1 MVTDAQIQQWL
12 RDNPNATDAQ
22 VLAAMDQYG
31 VTPQQLASATGTP
44 IEAIMPRINAV
55 RREETIGIS
64 PIDIPA
70 GSTIG
75 GESVDAINRRLSLS
89 LPDQF
94 NSQDLSGQL
103 DQIRTWVAQNPTAT
117 AQQIN
122 SAMQT
127 YGISPQKVALAMG
140 ATEIPNAPPAV
151 KAAQQQFNQAE
162 QAFQTVAGRVGTA
175 GRDPM
180 AGQVAD
186 WQVQQFL
193 RDNPNLSDAQV
204 LDAMVRYGVT
214 PAQMARATGVD
225 INSITRRIAAVE
237 AQRAIDLDT
246 ARRVA
251 NPPATGLIGYEQAAE
266 RGVQQATNTLQQ
278 AQQQAV
284 GALTPAMEEVARLY
298 GLNIDDLRA
307 AEQTARGDLGQS
319 MGAIRG
325 LYGENIAGL
334 GAAEQ
339 AARGDLGQS
348 MGAIRGLYGENIA
361 GLGAAGERARTDLER
376 TFGQAGAMFSPYQQA
391 GSQALQRQLA
401 LSGALGQDAFNQ
413 AYQESP
419 YIRFL
424 REQGERSTLAGAA
437 ATGGLGGGRVQQELV
452 RFGQG
457 LAGQG
462 LQQQIG
468 NLSALSGMGFQATG
482 AGADILTGLGTNLGN
497 VGMNTAQNIAAQ
509 RGALAGVEGQYGTNL
524 ANLATGTAQ
533 NIAAQRGALAG
544 IEGQYGTNLAN
555 LATGTAQ
562 NVAGQRQGL
571 AGERSQFGTNLANL
585 ATSTGTNIANLQ
597 AQTQSNIAN
606 QRMQAGQLLAGQIG
620 GAATNLG
627 NLATAQGADLSNLLD
642 RYGLA
647 GVNLAQGYTADQL
660 AAYQNAMEQ
669 EALAQTGYATNQANL
684 LGGQQFAQA
693 PPYSYSQAIGN
704 ALNAGAL
711 GYQLGQPRQQY
722 GSVSPSYG
730 MTDYRPSRS
739 TAYSLTG

>member
-1 MVTDAQIQQWL
+1 MALADEF
-12 RDNPNATDAQ
+12 NA
-22 VLAAMDQYG
+22 
-31 VTPQQLASATGTP
+31 
-44 IEAIMPRINAV
+44 
-55 RREETIGIS
+55 
-64 PIDIPA
+64 
-70 GSTIG
+70 
-75 GESVDAINRRLSLS
+75 
-89 LPDQF
+89 
-94 NSQDLSGQL
+94 QDLSGQL
-103 DQIRTWVAQNPTAT
+103 DQIRNWVAQNPTAT
-117 AQQIN
+117 AEQIN

-162 QAFQTVAGRVGTA
+162 QAFQTVAGRVS

-204 LDAMVRYGVT
+204 LDAMVQYGVT

-225 INSITRRIAAVE
+225 INTITPRIAAVE
-237 AQRAIDLDT
+237 AQRAIAADT
-246 ARRVA
+246 AQRVA

-307 AEQTARGDLGQS
+307 AEQTARGDLGQSMGAIRGLYGENIAGLGAAEQAARGDLGQS

-620 GAATNLG
+620 SAATNLG
-627 NLATAQGADLSNLLD
+627 NLATAQGADLSNLLQQ
-642 RYGLA
+642 YGLA
-647 GVNLAQGYTADQL
+647 GTNLAQGYTADQL

-669 EALAQTGYATNQANL
+669 EALAQTGYATNQANI
-684 LGGQQFAQA
+684 LGGQGFAQA
-693 PPYSYSQAIGN
+693 QPYSYGQAIGN

-711 GYQLGQPRQQY
+711 GYQLGGGQYTRPTQLTNTGRVGYAMPVSQAQQAGGFMMPGY
-722 GSVSPSYG
+722 
-730 MTDYRPSRS
+730 
-739 TAYSLTG
+739 YSGPMAWTLGG

>member
-1 MVTDAQIQQWL
+1 MALADEF
-12 RDNPNATDAQ
+12 NA
-22 VLAAMDQYG
+22 
-31 VTPQQLASATGTP
+31 
-44 IEAIMPRINAV
+44 
-55 RREETIGIS
+55 
-64 PIDIPA
+64 
-70 GSTIG
+70 
-75 GESVDAINRRLSLS
+75 
-89 LPDQF
+89 
-94 NSQDLSGQL
+94 QDLSGQL
-103 DQIRTWVAQNPTAT
+103 DQIRNWVAQNPTAT
-117 AQQIN
+117 AEQIN

-127 YGISPQKVALAMG
+127 YGVSPQKVALAMG
-140 ATEIPNAPPAV
+140 AAEIPNAPPAV

-162 QAFQTVAGRVGTA
+162 QAFQTVAGRVS

-204 LDAMVRYGVT
+204 LDAMVQYGVT

-225 INSITRRIAAVE
+225 INTITPRIAAVE
-237 AQRAIDLDT
+237 AQRAIAADT
-246 ARRVA
+246 AQRVA

-334 GAAEQ
+334 GAA
-339 AARGDLGQS
+339 
-348 MGAIRGLYGENIA
+348 
-361 GLGAAGERARTDLER
+361 GERARTDLER
-376 TFGQAGAMFSPYQQA
+376 TFGQAGGMFSPYQQA
-391 GSQALQRQLA
+391 GSQALQQQLA

-468 NLSALSGMGFQATG
+468 NLSALSGMGLQATG

-497 VGMNTAQNIAAQ
+497 VGMN
-509 RGALAGVEGQYGTNL
+509 
-524 ANLATGTAQ
+524 TAQ

-597 AQTQSNIAN
+597 AQTGGNIAN

-627 NLATAQGADLSNLLD
+627 NLAAAQGADLSNLLQQ
-642 RYGLA
+642 YGLA
-647 GVNLAQGYTADQL
+647 GTNLAQGYTADQL

-684 LGGQQFAQA
+684 LGGQGFAQA
-693 PPYSYSQAIGN
+693 QPYSYGQAIGN

-711 GYQLGQPRQQY
+711 GYQLGGGQYTRPTQLTNTGRVGYAMPVSQAQQA
-722 GSVSPSYG
+722 GGFMMPSY
-730 MTDYRPSRS
+730 
-739 TAYSLTG
+739 YSGPMARTLGG

>member
-1 MVTDAQIQQWL
+1 MALADEF
-12 RDNPNATDAQ
+12 NA
-22 VLAAMDQYG
+22 
-31 VTPQQLASATGTP
+31 
-44 IEAIMPRINAV
+44 
-55 RREETIGIS
+55 
-64 PIDIPA
+64 
-70 GSTIG
+70 
-75 GESVDAINRRLSLS
+75 
-89 LPDQF
+89 
-94 NSQDLSGQL
+94 QDLSGQL
-103 DQIRTWVAQNPTAT
+103 DQIRNWVAQNPTAT
-117 AQQIN
+117 AEQIN

-162 QAFQTVAGRVGTA
+162 QAFQTVAGRVS

-204 LDAMVRYGVT
+204 LDAMVQYGVT

-225 INSITRRIAAVE
+225 INTITPRIAAVE
-237 AQRAIDLDT
+237 AQRATAADT
-246 ARRVA
+246 AQRVA

-334 GAAEQ
+334 GAA
-339 AARGDLGQS
+339 
-348 MGAIRGLYGENIA
+348 
-361 GLGAAGERARTDLER
+361 GERARTDLER
-376 TFGQAGAMFSPYQQA
+376 TFGQAGGLFSPYQQA
-391 GSQALQRQLA
+391 GSQALQQQLA

-419 YIRFL
+419 YVRFL

-468 NLSALSGMGFQATG
+468 NLSQLSGMGLNAAGSG
-482 AGADILTGLGTNLGN
+482 ANILTGLGTNL
-497 VGMNTAQNIAAQ
+497 
-509 RGALAGVEGQYGTNL
+509 
-524 ANLATGTAQ
+524 ANLGTGTAQ

-562 NVAGQRQGL
+562 NIAGQRQGL

-585 ATSTGTNIANLQ
+585 ATSTGTNIANFQ
-597 AQTQSNIAN
+597 SQTGGNIAN
-606 QRMQAGQLLAGQIG
+606 QRMLAGQLLAGQIG

-647 GVNLAQGYTADQL
+647 GTNLAQGYITDQL

-669 EALAQTGYATNQANL
+669 EALAQTGYATNAANL
-684 LGGQQFAQA
+684 LGGQGFAQA
-693 PPYSYSQAIGN
+693 PQFSYGQAIGN
-704 ALNAGAL
+704 ALNAGAM
-711 GYQLGQPRQQY
+711 GYQLGQPRQRY